1 MVKIFDR
8 YTSVCD
14 RLESDYDKSA
24 INREGVAYL
33 GRCVKN
39 QLEFLRDLGQE
50 VNEVWSQRGVD
61 CHETAE
67 RRGIVVAIVQQIV

>member
-8 YTSVCD
+8 YMSVCD

-24 INREGVAYL
+24 IDREVIAYL
-33 GRCVKN
+33 GRCVEN

-61 CHETAE
+61 RHEA
-67 RRGIVVAIVQQIV
+67 A